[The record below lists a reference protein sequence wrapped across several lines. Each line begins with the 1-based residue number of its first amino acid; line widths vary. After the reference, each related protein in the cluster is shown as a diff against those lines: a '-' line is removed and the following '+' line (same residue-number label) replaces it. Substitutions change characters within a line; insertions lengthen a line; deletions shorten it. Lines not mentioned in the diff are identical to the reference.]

1 MIGKI
6 FRLTVA
12 AALLAHS
19 FGAFADNAYRLV
31 GVTRVYSTSPSAA
44 PDLELPV
51 NPAFSSVLTRRADS
65 FSLNYDGT
73 TPEEC
78 SVKVQKQSPFSFD
91 SAPLG
96 NADKLNTFLQATFH
110 TSSNDW
116 TTMYLLQD
124 VTAPNCA
131 ALRFAKIYA
140 SKSELFLLKE
150 PFLYMFRLQEHPFK
164 DANKGFD
171 CGLAKSN
178 VEHLICGDP
187 KLKKLDA
194 QVSYG
199 YVLLQRK
206 YSKEISYQDPVRIG
220 QIDWVVNVRNKCTTA
235 DCLAKAYS
243 SRVNYIKT
251 KVSDSYPS
259 YPEEEND

>member
-1 MIGKI
+1 MIRKI
-6 FRLTVA
+6 FKLTVA
-12 AALLAHS
+12 VALLAHS
-19 FGAFADNAYRLV
+19 FGAFAQNAYRLV
-31 GVTRVYSTSPSAA
+31 GVTRVYGTNSSAA
-44 PDLELPV
+44 PDLEGPV
-51 NPAFSSVLTRRADS
+51 NPAFSSVLTRKPDS
-65 FSLNYDGT
+65 FSLNYDGAT
-73 TPEEC
+73 AGEC
-78 SVKVQKQSPFSFD
+78 SVKVRQQGPFSFD

-96 NADKLNTFLQATFH
+96 NADKLNAFLQAKFH
-110 TSSNDW
+110 ASSNDW

-124 VTAPNCA
+124 TTAPNCA
-131 ALRFAKIYA
+131 ALRFAKIYT

-150 PFLYMFRLQEHPFK
+150 PFLYMFRLEERPFR
-164 DANKGFD
+164 DASKGFD

-178 VEHLICGDP
+178 VEHLICSDP
-187 KLKKLDA
+187 KLQKLDA

-235 DCLAKAYS
+235 DCLSKAYS